1 MRYSE
6 LFSVKR
12 FLLLLVVSVASIY
25 IGIGFGSIISGFSGN
40 DNKLP
45 PLRATPKNGDT
56 PVQNNSW
63 VGTIRKVTPAD
74 INVEG
79 GFKLVSDNEKIMAVL
94 QSTKIDLGFLE
105 GQSNVTI
112 EGRRVRNLNNDLPL
126 ILVERVKFKKAGQPP
141 AE

>member
-6 LFSVKR
+6 LFSVKK
-12 FLLLLVVSVASIY
+12 FLLLLVVSVVSIY

-40 DNKLP
+40 DSKT
-45 PLRATPKNGDT
+45 PLVSITPKNGDT

-74 INVEG
+74 INVDG
-79 GFKLVSDNEKIMAVL
+79 NFKLVGESEKIMAVL

-112 EGRRVRNLNNDLPL
+112 EGRRVRNINSDLPL
-126 ILVERVKFKKAGQPP
+126 ILVEKVKFFK
-141 AE
+141 

>member
-1 MRYSE
+1 MSYSE
-6 LFSVKR
+6 LFSVKK

-40 DNKLP
+40 DSKASLVSV
-45 PLRATPKNGDT
+45 TPKNGDT
-56 PVQNNSW
+56 PVLNNSW

-74 INVEG
+74 IDIDG
-79 GFKLVSDNEKIMAVL
+79 GFKLVNENEKIMAVL

-112 EGRRVRNLNNDLPL
+112 EGRRVRNLSSDLPL
-126 ILVERVKFKKAGQPP
+126 IIVEKVKFK
-141 AE
+141 

>member
-25 IGIGFGSIISGFSGN
+25 VGIGFGSIISGFSGN
-40 DNKLP
+40 DSKT
-45 PLRATPKNGDT
+45 PLVSVTPKNGDI

-79 GFKLVSDNEKIMAVL
+79 GFKLVNENEKITAVL
-94 QSTKIDLGFLE
+94 RSTKIDLEFVE
-105 GQSNVTI
+105 GRNVTV
-112 EGRRVRNLNNDLPL
+112 EGRRVRNLNSDLPL
-126 ILVERVKFKKAGQPP
+126 ILVEKVKFFK
-141 AE
+141 